1 MRSGRKFAAGVLVII
16 VIYGFGVASEAE
28 LLRLKVSGTKV
39 DCVDVPVHT
48 VIDLPESFANVP
60 VEEIEVGLR
69 QTSRG
74 GARIY
79 GKLIPG
85 QFVKSS
91 DKKVELWWVVP
102 RAEMGKT
109 TRWTAAL
116 NRREKADKDV
126 FSWRDKEGNYLD
138 LLFNDRK
145 VTRYMYAYDTSTA
158 QRIFE
163 TYKPFHH
170 VFDALPTGSVLT
182 NGPDGV
188 HSYIKDNILYP
199 HHRGIFIGWNR
210 LTFGGQQYDL
220 WHMKEAHQVHQEF
233 LELSAGPVLAK
244 AKVLIH
250 WNDKKGEP
258 IIAEQRE
265 TTVFRQSNPTILLL
279 DFHTKLKAVRG
290 DIFLNGDPEHAGF
303 QYRAHDD
310 VAKGGKEVKA
320 TYLFHKDGIDPK
332 KNYNLP
338 WVAMSYGLNDRRY
351 SVQHMNH
358 PGNPEPTIYSAYR
371 DYGRFGAS
379 FKEEIRAGKTL
390 TLRYR
395 IWVGLGE
402 MPKRQELAD
411 RYSAFVNGPKVEVL
425 GNGETISGT
434 TPGIGRHHFRLTS
447 KTACKTGLRD

>member
-1 MRSGRKFAAGVLVII
+1 MRSRRKFAAGVLAII
-16 VIYGFGVASEAE
+16 VICGFSVASEAE
-28 LLRLKVSGTKV
+28 QIRLKVSVATV
-39 DCVDVPVHT
+39 DFFDVPVHA
-48 VIDLPESFANVP
+48 VIKLPQQFARVP
-60 VEEIEVGLR
+60 VEEIGVELR
-69 QTSRG
+69 NTNT
-74 GARIY
+74 ADVV
-79 GKLIPG
+79 PG
-85 QFVKSS
+85 QVVMTGRGKA
-91 DKKVELWWVVP
+91 ELWWIIP
-102 RAEMGKT
+102 RAKANST
-109 TRWTAAL
+109 SRWTAFL
-116 NRREKADKDV
+116 KREDKAGNEV
-126 FSWRDKEGNYLD
+126 FRWEEGKGEYLD
-138 LLFNDRK
+138 LLFDVRK

-163 TYKPFHH
+163 TYKPLHH
-170 VFDALPTGSVLT
+170 VFDASDNLLT
-182 NGPDGV
+182 NGPDGM
-188 HSYIKDNILYP
+188 HPYIKDKILYP

-290 DIFLNGDPEHAGF
+290 DVFLNGDPEHAGF

-320 TYLFHKDGIDPK
+320 TYLFHRESIDPK

-338 WVAMSYGLNDRRY
+338 WAALSYGLNARRY

-371 DYGRFGAS
+371 DYGRFGAF
-379 FKEEIRAGKTL
+379 FKKEIAAGKTL

-395 IWVGLGE
+395 IWVGLRKA

-425 GNGETISGT
+425 G
-434 TPGIGRHHFRLTS
+434 R
-447 KTACKTGLRD
+447 